1 MDTSQALERLKQSEI
16 TTSKQMLLRWVR
28 QGKIEAILLSK
39 KQGYQI
45 DKQSLE
51 AFIVKKRYLED
62 EDPARY
68 QLAYKKGYQA
78 GVIDG
83 RKEAT
88 AQAIEKREAMIAYER
103 REYQKELILKKCY
116 EETIEINYYD
126 SKLPVQ
132 AKRFLDAFGSKTVH
146 FGVLGEFAVFEGVDL
161 IDLADLPYPNRTAR
175 KRLENW
181 LSAKNI
187 GNN

>member
-1 MDTSQALERLKQSEI
+1 MTTAEALLRLEQAGITS
-16 TTSKQMLLRWVR
+16 SKQMLRRWLR
-28 QGKIEAILLSK
+28 QGKIEAVLLSK

-45 DKQSLE
+45 DRQSLE

-62 EDPARY
+62 EDPIRY

-103 REYQKELILKKCY
+103 KEYQKELILKKCY

-126 SKLPVQ
+126 SKLPAQ

-146 FGVLGEFAVFEGVDL
+146 FGVLGEFALFEGVDL
-161 IDLADLPYPNRTAR
+161 IELSDLPYPNRTVR

-181 LSAKNI
+181 LSNQAR
-187 GNN
+187 